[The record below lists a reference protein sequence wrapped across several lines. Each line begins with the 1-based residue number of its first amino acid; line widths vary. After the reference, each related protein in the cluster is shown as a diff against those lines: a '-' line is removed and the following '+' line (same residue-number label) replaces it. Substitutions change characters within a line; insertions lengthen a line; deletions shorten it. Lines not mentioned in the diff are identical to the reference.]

1 MMIAAATSGPQVAPV
16 VGARAVAGNGRAVG
30 EFGLQ
35 VAAWASSNR
44 RSAAVLRGVAGAMVE
59 PELIDTLQAL
69 GRARAALDRI
79 EVELVREGITRGL
92 PAQHGQRPVN
102 WVREIEGQDAP
113 PPDAGQ
119 ATRTVRL
126 ATAAALG
133 PDAMTE
139 RTMESFFAGGLS
151 AVKTDQLLRFVDDV
165 QAVTDPVEL
174 AGVVEAMRAGSVD
187 GPDALPVTDDSEA
200 SPVLSALPA
209 WVGTPPPAAAGV
221 GWGLTSR
228 ELGKAIGHTRRH
240 LKPADLLAEEESAA
254 RRGRALHSL
263 PGPGGLTQYQLTLDA
278 EGAALIDAAV
288 AALSTPVPGPHG
300 EPDPRRAAHRRADAL
315 LAIVQRGMEAG
326 GSVPGQAKAQVV
338 VTISLADLLAEAKG
352 AGVTGTGQVL
362 SPEAVRRWAC
372 DAGIIPMVL
381 GGLGQ
386 PLDVGRMKRL
396 ITDAQ
401 RLALWQRDRGCTF
414 PGCNC
419 PPQWCDGHHLTAWA
433 RGGKTNLDQLA
444 LLCRRHHTY
453 VHEHQLTA
461 TLTPTGVRWNLQ
473 T

>member
-1 MMIAAATSGPQVAPV
+1 MTIAPAPAGPHVAPV
-16 VGARAVAGNGRAVG
+16 VGVRAVAGNGRVVG
-30 EFGLQ
+30 EFGVQ
-35 VAAWASSNR
+35 VAAWASSNIP
-44 RSAAVLRGVAGAMVE
+44 SGAVLRGVAAAMVE
-59 PELIDTLQAL
+59 PDLIDTLQAL

-79 EVELVREGITRGL
+79 EVELVREGLTRGL
-92 PAQHGQRPVN
+92 PAEHGQRPVH
-102 WVREIEGQDAP
+102 WVREVEGHDAP

-119 ATRTVRL
+119 AARTVRI

-133 PDAMTE
+133 PDATTV
-139 RTMESFFAGGLS
+139 RTVESFFAGGLS
-151 AVKTDQLLRFVDDV
+151 AVKTDQILRFVDDV
-165 QAVTDPVEL
+165 EAVTDTVKL

-187 GPDALPVTDDSEA
+187 GADPLTPSAAADSSAVLP
-200 SPVLSALPA
+200 PLPA
-209 WVGTPPPAAAGV
+209 WVSTPPPAAAGA

-240 LKPADLLAEEESAA
+240 LKPADLLAEEEAAA
-254 RRGRALHSL
+254 RRGRALHTR
-263 PGPGGLTQYQLTLDA
+263 PGPGGLTEYQLTLDA

-288 AALSTPVPGPHG
+288 AALSTPVAGPHG

-315 LAIVQRGMEAG
+315 LAVVQRGLEAG
-326 GSVPGQAKAQVV
+326 GTLPGQTKAQVV
-338 VTISLADLLAEAKG
+338 VTISLADLLAQSHG

-381 GGLGQ
+381 GGAGQ

-401 RLALWQRDRGCTF
+401 RTALWQRDRGCTF

-419 PPQWCDGHHLTAWA
+419 PQQWCDGHHLTAWA
-433 RGGKTNLDQLA
+433 NGGKTNLDELA
-444 LLCRRHHTY
+444 LLCRRHHTF
-453 VHEHQLTA
+453 VHQHQLTA